1 VLIPGSQTAKI
12 KFMEAEIKQVADIVT
27 ANILFYKKEVLTSD
41 EAAKYMG
48 ISKSYLYKLTMRQQI
63 PHFKPMGKMCYFNR
77 TELEQWL
84 QNNKV
89 TTLKEISQQAQ
100 THCMQKG
107 GKHDNR

>member
-1 VLIPGSQTAKI
+1 
-12 KFMEAEIKQVADIVT
+12 MEAEIKQVADTVT
-27 ANILFYKKEVLTSD
+27 ANILLCKKEVLTSD